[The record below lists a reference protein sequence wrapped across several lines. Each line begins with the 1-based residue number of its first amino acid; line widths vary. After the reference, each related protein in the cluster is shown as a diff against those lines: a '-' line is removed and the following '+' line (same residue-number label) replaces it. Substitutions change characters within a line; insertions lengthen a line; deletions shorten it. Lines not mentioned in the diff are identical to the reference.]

1 LIDINDFDAIRI
13 GLASSK
19 QIRDWSSG
27 EVTKPETINYRT
39 LKPERDGLFCERI
52 FGPTRDWE
60 CYCGKYKRVRYK
72 GIICERCGVEVT
84 RQKVRRERMGHID
97 LAAPVSHI
105 WFFKGVPSRIGY
117 LLDIAPR
124 ELEKVLYFAASIVTA
139 VDVEKR
145 ASDLNGLEDQVKS
158 EAGRIEVDK
167 EEALA
172 ALEDRLARRRDFFA
186 KGKERN
192 FDEDD
197 DFWVRGLNNWAEE
210 QALPTLEDARKLVN
224 GLFVELVSKITTE
237 DSKKI
242 RELVRNAAIRDD
254 RKLAPR
260 ELEQVASAA
269 EQILASIRPLE
280 KDMAKAT
287 GAKKGAITKHIHRVV
302 DSLLEGSEVHE
313 DDTQL
318 VSGVDVKN
326 LDKARDLG
334 NGLLRDVVDT
344 WEEGQD
350 IRELTND
357 LCLRTDGR
365 IQKEDLDAIIQWALK
380 VREMY
385 LDIESRREDAR
396 EAAVDAVRRLE
407 ETWRIFRELEPKMI
421 VNDEQIFRELKDRF
435 GSPYG
440 FGVYFRG
447 GMGAEAIRDLLKDLD
462 LNDEA
467 ASLREQIRTGKGQKQ
482 QRAIKRLKVVSAF
495 VTSENKPEWMI
506 LEAVP
511 VIPPE
516 LRPMVQLDGGRFAT
530 SDLNDL
536 YRRVIN
542 RNNRLKRLLDLGAP
556 EIIVNNEK
564 RMLQE
569 AVDALFDNGRRGR
582 AVTGPGNRPLKSLS
596 DMLKGKQ
603 GRFRQNLLGK
613 RVDYSGRSVIV
624 AGPHLKLHQCGLP
637 KLMAL
642 ELFKP
647 FIMSRLVER
656 KIVQNIKA
664 AKRHVDQMQGEV
676 WDILEEVI
684 QEHPVLLNRAPTL
697 HRLGIQAFEP
707 TLVEGKAIQVHPL
720 VCHAFNADF
729 DGDQMAVHVPLSAE
743 AQAEARILML
753 SANNILSPASGRALA
768 TPTQDMVLGSYYLT
782 YSDKDFAKLDVA
794 KMKPRP
800 MRLRTEE
807 EVQFAL
813 DAKQIAIQTPIE
825 YLWEGELVLTTAG
838 RVIFNAEIDR
848 ALREAVGELDGD
860 YTAYHDY
867 LNRTL
872 SKKELGDFISTLV
885 DEYGAHAVA
894 VVLDTIK
901 DLGFHYGTQ
910 AGVTI
915 SKNDVVIPPEKEA
928 ILAQY
933 EERVEKVEQAYE
945 HGLITESERHE
956 SIVNIWTEATETVAE
971 AMIGNLNELNPIY
984 MMANSGARGSFAQLR
999 QLAGMRGL
1007 MANPKGEIIERPI
1020 KANFMEGL
1028 SVLEYFIST
1037 HGARK
1042 GLADTALRTADSGYL
1057 TRRLV
1062 DVSQDVIIR
1071 ELDCKTKD
1079 FVELPLF
1086 LPDGLNK
1093 SVSARILAEDIYKPL
1108 ASGKPGKTLVAEKG
1122 EEITVPRLR
1131 EIVELLGEYAEDFR
1145 VPVRSV
1151 AKCKAETGVCQACY
1165 GTFLATGEMSEIGDA
1180 VGIIAAQSIG
1190 EPGTQLTMRT
1200 FHTGGVA
1207 GADITH
1213 GLPRV
1218 VEIFEA
1224 RNPKGAAQLA
1234 EIGGTIDIEETER
1247 QIKLTIVADTGNEDD
1262 DKSYTVP
1269 RRTRLLVAKGQHVEP
1284 GDALHEGSIS
1294 PADLLRLKGYTAVE
1308 LYLGYEVQRVYKSQ
1322 GVEIHDKHIELIVR
1336 QMLKKVRVD
1345 NAGGT
1350 DLLPGQLVDK
1360 LVLDRENA
1368 RVKKEKGKDQAT
1380 SEPLILGIT
1389 KASLATESFL
1399 SAASFQETT
1408 KVLTDAAIEGKV
1420 DRLLGLKENVIIG
1433 KLIPAATG
1441 LKRYRQIDIRPSD
1454 SVPATAYQR
1463 PQTEEQLLAALEE
1476 IESGDSG
1483 EGLAGLGLDFGGAP
1497 ELTDEDGN
1505 GAAPRDAIEAE
1516 EVPEVDS
1523 PLDSE
1528 S

>member
-1 LIDINDFDAIRI
+1 MTRRSPRSRT
-13 GLASSK
+13 ASRAVATTS
-19 QIRDWSSG
+19 RRARSG
-27 EVTKPETINYRT
+27 TSTRT
-39 LKPERDGLFCERI
+39 TTS
-52 FGPTRDWE
+52 GP
-60 CYCGKYKRVRYK
+60 
-72 GIICERCGVEVT
+72 
-84 RQKVRRERMGHID
+84 
-97 LAAPVSHI
+97 AVSRT
-105 WFFKGVPSRIGY
+105 GPRSR
-117 LLDIAPR
+117 
-124 ELEKVLYFAASIVTA
+124 
-139 VDVEKR
+139 
-145 ASDLNGLEDQVKS
+145 
-158 EAGRIEVDK
+158 
-167 EEALA
+167 
-172 ALEDRLARRRDFFA
+172 
-186 KGKERN
+186 
-192 FDEDD
+192 
-197 DFWVRGLNNWAEE
+197 
-210 QALPTLEDARKLVN
+210 ALPTLEDVRGLVSN
-224 GLFVELVSKITTE
+224 LFVELVGQITTE

-254 RKLAPR
+254 RRLAPR

-269 EQILASIRPLE
+269 EQILAAILPLE
-280 KDMAKAT
+280 KELAKAT
-287 GAKKGAITKHIHRVV
+287 GAKKGAITKHIHRIV
-302 DSLLEGSEVHE
+302 DTMLTGEEVHA
-313 DDTQL
+313 DDVDL

-326 LDKARDLG
+326 LDKARELG
-334 NGLLRDVVDT
+334 AGLLKDVVDT

-385 LDIESRREDAR
+385 LDIESRRDDAR
-396 EAAVDAVRRLE
+396 EASVDSVRRLE
-407 ETWRIFRELEPKMI
+407 QVWQLFRELEPKMI

-462 LNDEA
+462 LTNEA
-467 ASLREQIRTGKGQKQ
+467 AILREQIRTGKGQKL

-743 AQAEARILML
+743 AQAECRILML

-782 YSDKDFAKLDVA
+782 YSDLNFDELTTEQMD
-794 KMKPRP
+794 PRP
-800 MRLRTEE
+800 KRFRTEE
-807 EVQFAL
+807 EIEFSVES
-813 DAKQIAIQTPIE
+813 KQITLQTPVE

-848 ALREAVGELDGD
+848 ALRVSVGELDGE
-860 YTAYHDY
+860 YTTYHDF

-872 SKKELGDFISTLV
+872 SKKELGDFISILV

-894 VVLDTIK
+894 SVLDTIK
-901 DLGFHYGTQ
+901 DLGFLYGTK

-915 SKNDVVIPPEKEA
+915 SKNDVVIPPNKEK
-928 ILAQY
+928 ILAEY
-933 EERVEKVEQAYE
+933 EGRVEKVEQAYE

-956 SIVNIWTEATETVAE
+956 SIVNIWTEATETVAQ
-971 AMIGNLNELNPIY
+971 AMTDNLQELNPIY
-984 MMANSGARGSFAQLR
+984 MMANSGARGSFTQLR

-1071 ELDCKTKD
+1071 EADCGSKE

-1093 SVSARILAEDIYKPL
+1093 SVAARILAEDIYKPL
-1108 ASGKPGKTLVAEKG
+1108 ASGKPGKTLIAEAG
-1122 EEITVPRLR
+1122 EEITIPRLR
-1131 EIVELLGEYAEDFR
+1131 EIVEGLEEAAETFV

-1151 AKCKAETGVCQACY
+1151 LKCQAEVGVCQACY

-1200 FHTGGVA
+1200 FHTGGIA

-1234 EIGGTIDIEETER
+1234 EIGGTVAIEETDR
-1247 QIKLTIVADTGNEDD
+1247 QIKLTIIAGERQRGGREVLHRSASHASARRARPGRRAGRSAARGLDQ
-1262 DKSYTVP
+1262 P
-1269 RRTRLLVAKGQHVEP
+1269 RRAAAAQGLHGRRAVSRRPGAEGLQVAGRRDPRQAHR
-1284 GDALHEGSIS
+1284 
-1294 PADLLRLKGYTAVE
+1294 AD
-1308 LYLGYEVQRVYKSQ
+1308 
-1322 GVEIHDKHIELIVR
+1322 
-1336 QMLKKVRVD
+1336 
-1345 NAGGT
+1345 
-1350 DLLPGQLVDK
+1350 
-1360 LVLDRENA
+1360 
-1368 RVKKEKGKDQAT
+1368 
-1380 SEPLILGIT
+1380 
-1389 KASLATESFL
+1389 
-1399 SAASFQETT
+1399 
-1408 KVLTDAAIEGKV
+1408 
-1420 DRLLGLKENVIIG
+1420 
-1433 KLIPAATG
+1433 
-1441 LKRYRQIDIRPSD
+1441 RPSD
-1454 SVPATAYQR
+1454 AQEGPRRQR
-1463 PQTEEQLLAALEE
+1463 
-1476 IESGDSG
+1476 G
-1483 EGLAGLGLDFGGAP
+1483 
-1497 ELTDEDGN
+1497 
-1505 GAAPRDAIEAE
+1505 RD
-1516 EVPEVDS
+1516 
-1523 PLDSE
+1523 
-1528 S
+1528 

>member
-1 LIDINDFDAIRI
+1 
-13 GLASSK
+13 
-19 QIRDWSSG
+19 
-27 EVTKPETINYRT
+27 
-39 LKPERDGLFCERI
+39 
-52 FGPTRDWE
+52 
-60 CYCGKYKRVRYK
+60 
-72 GIICERCGVEVT
+72 
-84 RQKVRRERMGHID
+84 
-97 LAAPVSHI
+97 
-105 WFFKGVPSRIGY
+105 
-117 LLDIAPR
+117 
-124 ELEKVLYFAASIVTA
+124 
-139 VDVEKR
+139 
-145 ASDLNGLEDQVKS
+145 
-158 EAGRIEVDK
+158 
-167 EEALA
+167 
-172 ALEDRLARRRDFFA
+172 
-186 KGKERN
+186 
-192 FDEDD
+192 
-197 DFWVRGLNNWAEE
+197 
-210 QALPTLEDARKLVN
+210 
-224 GLFVELVSKITTE
+224 
-237 DSKKI
+237 
-242 RELVRNAAIRDD
+242 
-254 RKLAPR
+254 
-260 ELEQVASAA
+260 
-269 EQILASIRPLE
+269 
-280 KDMAKAT
+280 
-287 GAKKGAITKHIHRVV
+287 
-302 DSLLEGSEVHE
+302 
-313 DDTQL
+313 
-318 VSGVDVKN
+318 
-326 LDKARDLG
+326 
-334 NGLLRDVVDT
+334 
-344 WEEGQD
+344 
-350 IRELTND
+350 
-357 LCLRTDGR
+357 
-365 IQKEDLDAIIQWALK
+365 
-380 VREMY
+380 
-385 LDIESRREDAR
+385 
-396 EAAVDAVRRLE
+396 
-407 ETWRIFRELEPKMI
+407 
-421 VNDEQIFRELKDRF
+421 
-435 GSPYG
+435 
-440 FGVYFRG
+440 
-447 GMGAEAIRDLLKDLD
+447 
-462 LNDEA
+462 
-467 ASLREQIRTGKGQKQ
+467 
-482 QRAIKRLKVVSAF
+482 
-495 VTSENKPEWMI
+495 
-506 LEAVP
+506 
-511 VIPPE
+511 
-516 LRPMVQLDGGRFAT
+516 
-530 SDLNDL
+530 
-536 YRRVIN
+536 VIN

-743 AQAEARILML
+743 AQAECRILML

-782 YSDKDFAKLDVA
+782 YSDLNFDELTTEQMD
-794 KMKPRP
+794 PRP
-800 MRLRTEE
+800 KRFRTEE
-807 EVQFAL
+807 EIEFSVES
-813 DAKQIAIQTPIE
+813 KQITLQTPVE

-848 ALREAVGELDGD
+848 ALRVSVGELDGE
-860 YTAYHDY
+860 YTTYHDF

-872 SKKELGDFISTLV
+872 SKKELGDFISILV

-894 VVLDTIK
+894 SVLDTIK
-901 DLGFHYGTQ
+901 DLGFLYGTK

-915 SKNDVVIPPEKEA
+915 SKNDVVIPPNKEK
-928 ILAQY
+928 ILAEY
-933 EERVEKVEQAYE
+933 EGRVEKVEQAYE

-956 SIVNIWTEATETVAE
+956 SIVNIWTEATETVAQ
-971 AMIGNLNELNPIY
+971 AMTDNLQELNPIY
-984 MMANSGARGSFAQLR
+984 MMANSGARGSFTQLR

-1071 ELDCKTKD
+1071 EADCGSKD

-1093 SVSARILAEDIYKPL
+1093 SVAARILAEDIYKPL
-1108 ASGKPGKTLVAEKG
+1108 ASGKPGKTLIAEAG
-1122 EEITVPRLR
+1122 EEITIPRLR
-1131 EIVELLGEYAEDFR
+1131 EIVEGLEEAAETFV

-1151 AKCKAETGVCQACY
+1151 LKCQAEVGVCQACY

-1200 FHTGGVA
+1200 FHTGGIA

-1234 EIGGTIDIEETER
+1234 EISGTVAIEETDR
-1247 QIKLTIVADTGNEDD
+1247 QIKLTIMPASGNEEDE
-1262 DKSYTVP
+1262 KSYTVP
-1269 RRTRLLVAKGQHVEP
+1269 RRTRLLVAHGQVVEQ
-1284 GDALHEGSIS
+1284 GDPLHEGSIS
-1294 PADLLRLKGYTAVE
+1294 PAELLRLKGYTAVE
-1308 LYLGYEVQRVYKSQ
+1308 LYLADQVQKVYKSQ

-1360 LVLDRENA
+1360 LVLDREN
-1368 RVKKEKGKDQAT
+1368 KKIKKLKSKEQAT
-1380 SEPLILGIT
+1380 WEPLILGIT

-1441 LKRYRQIDIRPSD
+1441 LKRYRQIQIRPSD
-1454 SVPATAYQR
+1454 KVPVSAYTR
-1463 PQTEEQLLAALEE
+1463 PATEEQLLAALEE
-1476 IESGDSG
+1476 IGDG
-1483 EGLAGLGLDFGGAP
+1483 DGLAGLSLDFGGEP
-1497 ELTDEDGN
+1497 ELTDGN
-1505 GAAPRDAIEAE
+1505 GSATGHSTIEAE
-1516 EVPEVDS
+1516 EVPEVDT
-1523 PLDSE
+1523 PLDADA
-1528 S
+1528 